1 MIQPNISKAIFKAA
15 KDALR
20 LNYINSTPYKLQHGG
35 LACAGREQTKRTI
48 TNSDLRSL
56 KEELLKADFGK
67 DSQGNVIT
75 VEDFEIKLSKVYMP
89 LNHTGFVLS
98 AFIYL
103 NEEEAVLGYLVSY
116 DLHTRFVCIV
126 PLEK

>member
-1 MIQPNISKAIFKAA
+1 MIQPNIYKAIYKAA
-15 KDALR
+15 KEALR
-20 LNYINSTPYKLQHGG
+20 LNYLNSTPYKIQFLG
-35 LACAGREQTKRTI
+35 LACAGREQSKRTI
-48 TNSDLRSL
+48 TNSDVRAL
-56 KEELLKADFGK
+56 KEAILKADFGK

-75 VEDFEIKLSKVYMP
+75 VEDLEVKLSKVYMP

-103 NEEEAVLGYLVSY
+103 NEEESVIGYQLSY
-116 DLHTRFVCIV
+116 DLHTRIVALV